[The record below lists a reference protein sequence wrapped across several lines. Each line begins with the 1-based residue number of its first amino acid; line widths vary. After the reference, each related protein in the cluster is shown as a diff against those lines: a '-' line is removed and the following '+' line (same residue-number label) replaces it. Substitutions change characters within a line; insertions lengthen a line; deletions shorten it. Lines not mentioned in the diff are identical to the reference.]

1 MGVLPGLGLG
11 LGLSLG
17 LGLGEPLEY
26 HYSLVLSL
34 VRQRP
39 SMREMQGF
47 ALPIP
52 GTAGKT

>member
-26 HYSLVLSL
+26 HYSLALSL